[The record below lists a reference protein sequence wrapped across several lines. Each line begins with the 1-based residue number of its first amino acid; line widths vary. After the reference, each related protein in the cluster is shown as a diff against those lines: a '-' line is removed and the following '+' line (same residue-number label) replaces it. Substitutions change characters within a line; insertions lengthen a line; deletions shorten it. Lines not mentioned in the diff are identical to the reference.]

1 MAIKLKSFLLIL
13 VLCFISPR
21 SDASGGIASG
31 HITLM
36 MFYDGHTG
44 VLIKHT
50 NLADP
55 DSCGRSDYL
64 ILPDSYSHFNEA
76 YSLLLASYMADKK
89 ISFTVSGC
97 HQGIP
102 AIKHI
107 YTTKG

>member
-1 MAIKLKSFLLIL
+1 MNPILKAL
-13 VLCFISPR
+13 FIVYLGAYSLT
-21 SDASGGIASG
+21 ASAAGSIASG
-31 HITLM
+31 HITM
-36 MFYDGHTG
+36 MLLYEGHTG
-44 VLIKHT
+44 VLFKHT

-55 DSCGRSDYL
+55 DSCGRSDYI
-64 ILPDSYSHFNEA
+64 ILPDTYPHFSEA

-107 YTTKG
+107 SSVKG